1 MPESVGQYLIMVLIY
16 IFLMCITFWII
27 GSVSGNGEKNPSS
40 IDWDVPMSAALVTF
54 PEEKD
59 LAT

>member
-1 MPESVGQYLIMVLIY
+1 MILIY

-27 GSVSGNGEKNPSS
+27 GSVRGNGEKIPSS
-40 IDWDVPMSAALVTF
+40 IDWEVPMNAALVTF

-59 LAT
+59 LAA